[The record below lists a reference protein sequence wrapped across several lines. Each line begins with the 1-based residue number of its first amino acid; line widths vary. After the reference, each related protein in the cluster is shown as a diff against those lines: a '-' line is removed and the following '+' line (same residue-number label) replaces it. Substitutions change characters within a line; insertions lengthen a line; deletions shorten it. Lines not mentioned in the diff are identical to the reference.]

1 MLMSEAQR
9 KRLFKIRAAM
19 DGGVTLAAEK
29 GAAAVNTMTEMIRPW
44 IPGTYVV
51 GDVRLY
57 NDIPYK
63 CVQGHDSSANPDWVP
78 STYPALWM
86 QYHGTSKDTARAWV
100 APTGAQDMYLVGEWM
115 IYTDGKLYECLTN
128 TAYSPTDLPSAWK
141 ADGTEP
147 TEPTTPAEG
156 TEEWPEFVQPT
167 GAQDAYKTDDKITFN
182 GQHYVCI
189 MDNCVYSPADY
200 AQAWRL
206 DDGNS

>member
-44 IPGTYVV
+44 VPGTYVV

-57 NDIPYK
+57 KDIPDK

-100 APTGAQDMYLVGEWM
+100 APTGAQDMYLTGEWM

-128 TAYSPTDLPSAWK
+128 TAYSPTDLPSEWK
-141 ADGTEP
+141 ADDEETE
-147 TEPTTPAEG
+147 TPATDPEEPAV
-156 TEEWPEFVQPT
+156 EEWPAFVQPT
-167 GAQDAYKTDDKITFN
+167 SAQDAYNTGDKVTFN
-182 GQHYVCI
+182 EKHYICQ

-200 AQAWRL
+200 PAGWLEQE
-206 DDGNS
+206 